1 MVQSSTWGTLMWKWR
16 AQAVKL
22 STLVF
27 ESQVY
32 LLLTGRLQAGDS
44 TSLASVLVSI
54 NRVNYSSHESVKSLR
69 FSNRHHS
76 GQCRQKGIV
85 LKLLSSWRL
94 LRLQSQEP
102 CSKSCLRLVLWRC
115 HCDTSAEAAD
125 AAGAGVL
132 LNRICHSFSGS
143 SPEHVHPTDGAEA
156 ICPHPSCMGG

>member
-1 MVQSSTWGTLMWKWR
+1 M
-16 AQAVKL
+16 KL

-44 TSLASVLVSI
+44 TSLASVLVSV

-76 GQCRQKGIV
+76 GQCKQKRIV
-85 LKLLSSWRL
+85 LKLLRSWRL

-102 CSKSCLRLVLWRC
+102 CSKSCLKLVPWRC
-115 HCDTSAEAAD
+115 HCDTSAEAVD
-125 AAGAGVL
+125 AVGAGVL
-132 LNRICHSFSGS
+132 LTRICSFMSFILWS
-143 SPEHVHPTDGAEA
+143 KSRT
-156 ICPHPSCMGG
+156 CPAS